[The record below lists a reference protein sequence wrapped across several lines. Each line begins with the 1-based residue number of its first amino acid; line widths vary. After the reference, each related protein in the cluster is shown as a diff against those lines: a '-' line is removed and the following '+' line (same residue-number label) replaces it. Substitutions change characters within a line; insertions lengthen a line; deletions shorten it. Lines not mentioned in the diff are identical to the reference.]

1 MVKKMSEERINPLQ
15 NNIRAARTIVD
26 TVKSTLGPM
35 GRDKMMVDAGGDT
48 IITNDGATILRELD
62 VSHPG
67 AKMMVDIAKT
77 QEALCYDG
85 TTSTVILAGQ
95 LLADSENL
103 FNKGLHPNLVCKGYN
118 QAAMMA
124 VDYLDNQLSF
134 SANKKELLQIAE
146 TAVTGKTLEA
156 AIDQVAALCV
166 EAVNVAGSADKVKVV
181 GLAGG
186 SLGDSYFFNG
196 IVVNK
201 DFVYEVSEEKLDNV
215 ILLNTGLEPR
225 KTEENVTVQLDM
237 QGYNQF
243 KSSDKDDLLD
253 QAKRI
258 SNMLPN
264 GGVVFIRDGVDDNVA
279 AYLAKQ
285 NVAIVRRVPESSMK
299 GLSLA
304 LNARISQSP
313 NDIENLISGKIE
325 RKIFNEINYLF
336 VNGTVKSNQSTLVLR
351 GATSSTLDEVA
362 RGFDDALGVVSL
374 VMNGGNIVTGG
385 GSTYASIANH
395 LRTKANT
402 VEGRAQMAI
411 NAFADS
417 LEILPATIAENAGHD
432 PLDVILDMR
441 HAISDGEYHMGVN
454 VEDGGIIDMLEAGVV
469 EPSDLVRQAILSA
482 TEVTTAILKID
493 DIIAKRGIN

>member
-1 MVKKMSEERINPLQ
+1 MKDERMNPLQ

-103 FNKGLHPNLVCKGYN
+103 FTKGLHPNLVCKGYN
-118 QAAMMA
+118 QAATMA
-124 VDYLDNQLSF
+124 IDFLDNKLSYE
-134 SANKKELLQIAE
+134 ANEQEILQIAK
-146 TAVTGKTLEA
+146 TSVTGKTLEA
-156 AIDQVAALCV
+156 AIDQVSKLCV

-186 SLGDSYFFNG
+186 ALSDSYFFNG
-196 IVVNK
+196 VVVNK
-201 DFVYEVSEEKLDNV
+201 DFVYEVQEENLSNV
-215 ILLNTGLEPR
+215 ILLNTGLEPVKR
-225 KTEENVTVQLDM
+225 EENVTVQVDM
-237 QGYNQF
+237 KGYNAF
-243 KSSDKDDLLD
+243 KKSDTDDLLT

-258 SNMLPN
+258 GNMLPN
-264 GGVVFIRDGVDDNVA
+264 GGVVFIRDGVTDDVA

-285 NVAIVRRVPESSMK
+285 NIAIVRRVPESSMK
-299 GLSLA
+299 ALGLA
-304 LNARISQSP
+304 LGSRIAQTP
-313 NDIENLISGKIE
+313 DDIENVISGLIN
-325 RKIFNEINYLF
+325 RKTFNEINYLF
-336 VNGTVKSNQSTLVLR
+336 VSGKVESNQSTLILR

-374 VMNGGNIVTGG
+374 VLNGGKIVTGG
-385 GSTYASIANH
+385 GSTYAALANH
-395 LRTKANT
+395 LRMKSNT

-441 HAISDGEYHMGVN
+441 HAISDGDYHMG
-454 VEDGGIIDMLEAGVV
+454 
-469 EPSDLVRQAILSA
+469 
-482 TEVTTAILKID
+482 
-493 DIIAKRGIN
+493 

>member
-1 MVKKMSEERINPLQ
+1 MKDERINPLQ

-95 LLADSENL
+95 LLTDSEHL
-103 FNKGLHPNLVCKGYN
+103 FTKGLHPNLVCKGYN
-118 QAAMMA
+118 QAATMA
-124 VDYLDNQLSF
+124 IEYLDNHLSF
-134 SANKKELLQIAE
+134 DANKKELLQIAK
-146 TAVTGKTLEA
+146 TAVTGKTLES
-156 AIDQVAALCV
+156 AIEQVSELCV

-181 GLAGG
+181 GMAGG
-186 SLGDSYFFNG
+186 ALSDSYFFNG
-196 IVVNK
+196 VVVNK
-201 DFVYEVSEEKLDNV
+201 DFVYEVDEENLTNI
-215 ILLNTGLEPR
+215 ILLNSGLEPK
-225 KTEENVTVQLDM
+225 KTEKNIQVSMDM
-237 QGYNQF
+237 KNYSAF
-243 KSSDKDDLLD
+243 KSSDKDEMLLE
-253 QAKRI
+253 AKRI
-258 SNMLPN
+258 GNMLPN
-264 GGVVFIRDGVDDNVA
+264 GGVVFIRDGVNDDVA
-279 AYLAKQ
+279 AYLSKQ
-285 NVAIVRRVPESSMK
+285 NIAIIRRVPESAMK

-304 LNARISQSP
+304 LKSRIAQTPS
-313 NDIENLISGKIE
+313 DIENLISGNVE

-336 VNGTVKSNQSTLVLR
+336 VNGGDKSNQSTLILR

-374 VMNGGNIVTGG
+374 VMNGGKIVTGG
-385 GSTYASIANH
+385 GSTYASLANY
-395 LRTKANT
+395 LRSKANT

-411 NAFADS
+411 NAFADA

-432 PLDVILDMR
+432 PLDIILDMR
-441 HAISDGEYHMGVN
+441 HAISDGDYHMGVN
-454 VEDGGIIDMLEAGVV
+454 VDDGGITDMLEVGVV
-469 EPSDLVRQAILSA
+469 EPCDLVRQAILSA

-493 DIIAKRGIN
+493 DIIAKRGIE

>member
-1 MVKKMSEERINPLQ
+1 MKDERMNPLQ

-103 FNKGLHPNLVCKGYN
+103 FTKGLHPNLVCKGYN
-118 QAAMMA
+118 QAATMA
-124 VDYLDNQLSF
+124 IDFLDNRLSYE
-134 SANKKELLQIAE
+134 ANEQEILQIAK
-146 TAVTGKTLEA
+146 TSVTGKTLEA
-156 AIDQVAALCV
+156 AIDQVSKLCV

-186 SLGDSYFFNG
+186 ALSDSYFFNG
-196 IVVNK
+196 VVVNK
-201 DFVYEVSEEKLDNV
+201 DFVYEVQEENLSNV
-215 ILLNTGLEPR
+215 ILLNTGLEPVKR
-225 KTEENVTVQLDM
+225 EENVTVQVDM
-237 QGYNQF
+237 KGYNAF
-243 KSSDKDDLLD
+243 KKSDTDDLLT

-258 SNMLPN
+258 GNMLPN
-264 GGVVFIRDGVDDNVA
+264 GGVVFIRDGVTDDVA

-285 NVAIVRRVPESSMK
+285 NIAIVRRVPESSMK
-299 GLSLA
+299 ALGLA
-304 LNARISQSP
+304 LGSRIAQTP
-313 NDIENLISGKIE
+313 DDIENVISGLIK
-325 RKIFNEINYLF
+325 RKTFNEINYLF
-336 VNGTVKSNQSTLVLR
+336 VSGKVESNQSTLILR

-374 VMNGGNIVTGG
+374 VLNGGKIVTGG
-385 GSTYASIANH
+385 GSTYAALANH
-395 LRTKANT
+395 LRMKANT

-441 HAISDGEYHMGVN
+441 HAISDGDYHMGVN
-454 VEDGGIIDMLEAGVV
+454 VEEGGITNMLEDGVV
-469 EPSDLVRQAILSA
+469 EPCDLVRQAILSA

-493 DIIAKRGIN
+493 DIIAKRGME